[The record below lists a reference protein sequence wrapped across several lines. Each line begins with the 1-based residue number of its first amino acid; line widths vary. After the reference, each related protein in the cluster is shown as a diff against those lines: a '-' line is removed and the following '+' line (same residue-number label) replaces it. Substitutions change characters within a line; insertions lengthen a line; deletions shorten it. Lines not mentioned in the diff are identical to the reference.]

1 MSRLS
6 LLLLLALPLAAQE
19 ENNYIFK
26 LDNGAQVLYQVYSE
40 IDLGRKANEQKVFG
54 SASASGNVIRR
65 SMRDDKGNA
74 WLAFELHID
83 RKPGSG
89 PIRFLISMQPMGGAA
104 FFGQRADPR
113 EIENGDRILLD
124 VLEEPGTGRK
134 IFDTFQ
140 VGIGTPMQLMP
151 MPRSV
156 PRIPAPGTIIHL
168 QNPRFWGGVNV
179 LAKAS
184 GTVSGAKVALSV
196 AERGRFVFA
205 SQPEPGFRMEAIGME
220 GTVEGTPE
228 RYRLMWVVGK
238 DMFDVFLSAPVI
250 EGVKSCYLWVKKE
263 ALESQPD
270 VPNLYLIKVQ

>member
-89 PIRFLISMQPMGGAA
+89 PIRFRISMQPMGGAA

-140 VGIGTPMQLMP
+140 VGIGRRCSSCRCPDLSPGFLRPAPSFICKIHVSGGESTFSPRRAGP
-151 MPRSV
+151 SPAPRS
-156 PRIPAPGTIIHL
+156 L
-168 QNPRFWGGVNV
+168 
-179 LAKAS
+179 
-184 GTVSGAKVALSV
+184 
-196 AERGRFVFA
+196 
-205 SQPEPGFRMEAIGME
+205 
-220 GTVEGTPE
+220 
-228 RYRLMWVVGK
+228 
-238 DMFDVFLSAPVI
+238 FLSRNGDGSFSRPSRNRVF
-250 EGVKSCYLWVKKE
+250 EWRRSEWRGLWRGLLS
-263 ALESQPD
+263 ATA
-270 VPNLYLIKVQ
+270 